1 MQNYGFLLV
10 EEYDEVEQIEPEH
23 MMMVKKVE
31 VLNDDVMENMVL
43 MEKEHT
49 LMMISYSMVVV
60 VVVENYPFH
69 CYLSM
74 MMVEV
79 LVVLI

>member
-1 MQNYGFLLV
+1 M

-23 MMMVKKVE
+23 MMMVKEME

-43 MEKEHT
+43 MEKEHM
-49 LMMISYSMVVV
+49 LMMILYSMVVV
-60 VVVENYPFH
+60 VVVENYLFH
-69 CYLSM
+69 CYLSLI
-74 MMVEV
+74 MVEV